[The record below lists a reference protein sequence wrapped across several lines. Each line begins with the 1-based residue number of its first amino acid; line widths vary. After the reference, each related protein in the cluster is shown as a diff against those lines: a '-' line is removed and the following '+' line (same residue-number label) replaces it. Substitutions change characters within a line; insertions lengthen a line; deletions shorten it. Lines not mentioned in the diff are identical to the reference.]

1 MQYKK
6 KLILVIL
13 LAIIIGCCLY
23 ILPYSHRSVAFYSQY
38 VFAPFQY
45 IRNAVFSI
53 LPFSLGD
60 ILYIALG
67 IALIYAVVKI
77 IYCFLQIKKR
87 RSALIDIVLNSLMGL
102 EILFFIF
109 FIGWGGNYYKEPLS
123 EAWKIKHTEEPTD
136 SLLVRFDKLLVAR
149 MNTYAPLY
157 RPALFGVMTAEAIA
171 YYNRYAVSN
180 SSKGLHVKPSLF
192 GNMMQYMGVQGYYN
206 PFTGEAQVNANL
218 PKFMLPFVIMHEM
231 AHQYGVGAEDDA
243 NLLAYV
249 LSMKSNDNGLRYSAS
264 FNIWL
269 YTHSMLRQRDTVAA
283 NEIKAMLNP
292 ITLGHIDTLRALRR
306 KYRGDFSKYSGR
318 AYDSYLKLNNQ
329 KDGIESYDKV
339 AISAYL
345 WETGDKKDSPVF
357 VP

>member
-1 MQYKK
+1 
-6 KLILVIL
+6 
-13 LAIIIGCCLY
+13 
-23 ILPYSHRSVAFYSQY
+23 
-38 VFAPFQY
+38 
-45 IRNAVFSI
+45 
-53 LPFSLGD
+53 
-60 ILYIALG
+60 
-67 IALIYAVVKI
+67 
-77 IYCFLQIKKR
+77 
-87 RSALIDIVLNSLMGL
+87 
-102 EILFFIF
+102 
-109 FIGWGGNYYKEPLS
+109 
-123 EAWKIKHTEEPTD
+123 
-136 SLLVRFDKLLVAR
+136 
-149 MNTYAPLY
+149 
-157 RPALFGVMTAEAIA
+157 
-171 YYNRYAVSN
+171 
-180 SSKGLHVKPSLF
+180 
-192 GNMMQYMGVQGYYN
+192 VQGYYN

-269 YTHSMLRQRDTVAA
+269 YAHSMLRQRDTVAA

-345 WETGDKKDSPVF
+345 WETSDKKDSPVF